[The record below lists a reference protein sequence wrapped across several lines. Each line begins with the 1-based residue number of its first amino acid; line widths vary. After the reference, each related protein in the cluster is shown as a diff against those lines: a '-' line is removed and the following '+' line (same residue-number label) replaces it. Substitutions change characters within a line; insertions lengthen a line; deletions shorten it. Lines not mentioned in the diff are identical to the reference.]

1 MQISGKN
8 EGQRRAQRFGVLPG
22 TGPGHAPTSRRRPR
36 HPPAVRA
43 APVTRAAAG
52 RRAGDYLFIIEAILK
67 DSRVV
72 VCLTVK
78 AFARTS
84 ASSS

>member
-1 MQISGKN
+1 M
-8 EGQRRAQRFGVLPG
+8 
-22 TGPGHAPTSRRRPR
+22 TSSQPLRL
-36 HPPAVRA
+36 PPAVRA

-72 VCLTVK
+72 VCWTVK

>member
-1 MQISGKN
+1 MVGSEAGACPN
-8 EGQRRAQRFGVLPG
+8 GVA
-22 TGPGHAPTSRRRPR
+22 APETPAGRTRRPGL
-36 HPPAVRA
+36 
-43 APVTRAAAG
+43 TRAAAG